1 MSQDILKIKFFKNLG
16 PAILTQ
22 KSNLK
27 KKSLFRFE
35 ILILFHCDKRS
46 IHLSLFLHGVTFHV
60 TCQSICFCS
69 HVVGIRSGVLYGI
82 SNRKSPL
89 IFEFDK
95 HSEIQEEIQISVD
108 V

>member
-1 MSQDILKIKFFKNLG
+1 MILV
-16 PAILTQ
+16 
-22 KSNLK
+22 
-27 KKSLFRFE
+27 
-35 ILILFHCDKRS
+35 HCDKRS

-82 SNRKSPL
+82 SNSKSL
-89 IFEFDK
+89 LMFEFDK

>member
-1 MSQDILKIKFFKNLG
+1 MFQDILKIKIL
-16 PAILTQ
+16 AILGYFDT
-22 KSNLK
+22 KIEFLK
-27 KKSLFRFE
+27 NHFSDSRSV
-35 ILILFHCDKRS
+35 ILVHCDKRS

-82 SNRKSPL
+82 SNRKSLL

-95 HSEIQEEIQISVD
+95 HSETQEEIQISVE